1 MSNFIVSNW
10 KQVYKS
16 LAVILP
22 TVIVAIYTGLVEV
35 GYIAPLEPMYT
46 TVIVAVAGALGWTI
60 KQPYLRTK
68 P

>member
-1 MSNFIVSNW
+1 MSKIIVSNW
-10 KQVYKS
+10 KEVYKS

-22 TVIVAIYTGLVEV
+22 TVIVALYTGLVEI

-46 TVIVAVAGALGWTI
+46 TIIVAVAGALGWTI
-60 KQPYLRTK
+60 KQPNLKGK

>member
-1 MSNFIVSNW
+1 MSKIIVSNW
-10 KQVYKS
+10 KEVYKS

-22 TVIVAIYTGLVEV
+22 TVIVAMYTGLVEI
-35 GYIAPLEPMYT
+35 GYIAPLDPMYI

-60 KQPYLRTK
+60 KQPNLRNK

>member
-1 MSNFIVSNW
+1 MSKIIVSNW
-10 KQVYKS
+10 KEVYKS

-22 TVIVAIYTGLVEV
+22 TVIVALYTGLVEI
-35 GYIAPLEPMYT
+35 GYITPLDPMYT
-46 TVIVAVAGALGWTI
+46 TAIVAVAGALGWTI

>member
-1 MSNFIVSNW
+1 MSKVIVSNW
-10 KQVYKS
+10 KEVYKS

-22 TVIVAIYTGLVEV
+22 TVIVAMYTGLVEI
-35 GYIAPLEPMYT
+35 GYIAPLDPMYI

-60 KQPYLRTK
+60 KQPNLRNK

>member
-1 MSNFIVSNW
+1 MSKIIVSNW
-10 KQVYKS
+10 KEVYKS

-22 TVIVAIYTGLVEV
+22 TVIVALYTGLVEI
-35 GYIAPLEPMYT
+35 GYIAPLDPMYT

-60 KQPYLRTK
+60 KQPYLRKK